1 MKLSSIFTALGLL
14 VATPAYA
21 TVTLT
26 YSGTANIDIDGVTQV
41 NANVAW
47 TISFDESGVSDND
60 VDNNEGDGQETG
72 QAVRIPPPKPG
83 QEYRAEPRG
92 QSGGNEQLAAVKTIS
107 DRPAQ

>member
-47 TISFDESGVSDND
+47 TISF
-60 VDNNEGDGQETG
+60 
-72 QAVRIPPPKPG
+72 
-83 QEYRAEPRG
+83 
-92 QSGGNEQLAAVKTIS
+92 GG
-107 DRPAQ
+107 